1 MSGAYNKSLL
11 PCLVYSHCHLFFF
24 SLSLFLL
31 FLVPAFL
38 HSPLSSVSCVLLLF
52 VVVSFLFSITLVDPP
67 TEIEGSFSNLKNL
80 SQAEVLHRLALDAN
94 NLASQGLIQ
103 QASAPGSFSISDFL
117 VPGLQT
123 KTWEDWQ
130 VADELNPF
138 A

>member
-1 MSGAYNKSLL
+1 
-11 PCLVYSHCHLFFF
+11 V
-24 SLSLFLL
+24 
-31 FLVPAFL
+31 
-38 HSPLSSVSCVLLLF
+38 
-52 VVVSFLFSITLVDPP
+52 FSITLVDTP
-67 TEIEGSFSNLKNL
+67 TEIEGSFSSLKNL

-103 QASAPGSFSISDFL
+103 QHQQQQGPSSSGSFSISDFL

>member
-1 MSGAYNKSLL
+1 M
-11 PCLVYSHCHLFFF
+11 P
-24 SLSLFLL
+24 
-31 FLVPAFL
+31 
-38 HSPLSSVSCVLLLF
+38 LLLF
-52 VVVSFLFSITLVDPP
+52 DVIPFLFSITLVDTP

-103 QASAPGSFSISDFL
+103 QTPAAGSFSISDFL